1 MPLEE
6 SDGIG
11 QDAAMHQEATYAG
24 AALASAEEQGR
35 SRLAA
40 SLLFLVNGI
49 GFGTWAA
56 LIPSIK
62 QKFGLTESMLGWVLL
77 SLAAGAMISMS
88 LVGRVL
94 ARHGSRSLLR
104 WLAPA
109 YCIALAMI
117 PLAPNPAVLFVV
129 GILFGA
135 FKGSLDVS
143 ENAQAMTIESRRSTP
158 IMSNLQALW
167 SLGGL
172 IAATAVGMALRNGA
186 EPVAITLSIAGV
198 LLLTSLFCTGSLAGG
213 DAAATKPKG
222 GFTMPDSRL
231 LRIGALAFLV
241 LFMEGAMMDWSA
253 VYARS
258 VAQAADWLAP
268 FAFGAFS
275 LSMATGRFLG
285 DRILAKHGGLTV
297 LRVSGILIFIGLLI
311 VVFLPFWQM
320 TFVGLGFAGL
330 GLANMVPVLL
340 VAGGRAHKGSVAQ
353 GVATVSVIGYFGF
366 LVGPPAIG
374 GLSHWV
380 GLPGAFGMILFF
392 ALLLALPGPAV
403 LRSASKA

>member
-1 MPLEE
+1 
-6 SDGIG
+6 
-11 QDAAMHQEATYAG
+11 MHQEATYNG
-24 AALASAEEQGR
+24 TALASTEEQGR

-62 QKFGLTESMLGWVLL
+62 QKFGLTESVLGWVLL

-94 ARHGSRSLLR
+94 ARHGSRALLR
-104 WLAPA
+104 WLAPS
-109 YCIALAMI
+109 YCVALALI
-117 PLAPNPAVLFVV
+117 PLAPNLGVLFVAGV
-129 GILFGA
+129 LFGA

-143 ENAQAMTIESRRSTP
+143 ENAQAITIESRRSTP

-172 IAATAVGMALRNGA
+172 IAATAVGMALRHGA

-198 LLLTSLFCTGSLAGG
+198 LLLTSLFCTGNLAGG
-213 DAAATKPKG
+213 DAAVTKPKG
-222 GFTMPDSRL
+222 GFKMPDSRL

-258 VAQAADWLAP
+258 VSHAADWLAP

-275 LSMATGRFLG
+275 LSMAAGRFLG

-311 VVFLPFWQM
+311 VVFLPFWPL
-320 TFVGLGFAGL
+320 TFLGLGFAGL

-340 VAGGRAHKGSVAQ
+340 VAAGRAHKESVAQ
-353 GVATVSVIGYFGF
+353 GVATASVIGYFGF
-366 LVGPPAIG
+366 LIGPPAIG

-403 LRSASKA
+403 LRSASRGAA